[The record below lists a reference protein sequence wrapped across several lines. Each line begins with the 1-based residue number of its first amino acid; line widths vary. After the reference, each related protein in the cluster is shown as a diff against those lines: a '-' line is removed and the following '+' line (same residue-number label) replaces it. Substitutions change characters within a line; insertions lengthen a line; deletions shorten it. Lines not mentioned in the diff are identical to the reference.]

1 MNENKQPKDPDVDP
15 DLVHIGFVLDGAICR
30 MNIPANLARKMGMA
44 LFDEADLV
52 EGKTPLRERVRR
64 RWKPGGRRD
73 FQNFL
78 TGVAIGALGVAIP
91 EEIAFRGTSETIA
104 TIVLIASVLVLQG
117 FRHFDDRRDF
127 DEEVREK
134 RYQAETGADID
145 ATTGQLPWEI
155 LR

>member
-52 EGKTPLRERVRR
+52 EGKTPLRERLRR

-78 TGVAIGALGVAIP
+78 SGVGVGWLVVTISSGVAFQNHTAAIGAGLL
-91 EEIAFRGTSETIA
+91 TSATIA
-104 TIVLIASVLVLQG
+104 LQCQ
-117 FRHFDDRRDF
+117 RHFQDRRDL
-127 DEEVREK
+127 DEEMREK